1 MNFDVKVDGMY
12 YGSVDDMDTS
22 QQIFIFFFLAISKPL
37 ILLSFQK
44 SYVHI
49 LQAELLGIVQK

>member
-22 QQIFIFFFLAISKPL
+22 QQIFIFFLVISKPL

-44 SYVHI
+44 SYIHI

>member
-22 QQIFIFFFLAISKPL
+22 QQIFIFFFM
-37 ILLSFQK
+37 LSLNHLYSIINSTRPQE
-44 SYVHI
+44 I
-49 LQAELLGIVQK
+49 TEIATI